1 MSTSTGLNTLNIHKR
16 SMRINKILF
25 SKIKSRYELLKMRA
39 AYIMA
44 EDFIVNREID
54 EPDPLYDFDSGS
66 SSTISTSLTP
76 EEFNRLNKK
85 PSEKEL
91 VHEQLLVLEKSLKE
105 AEAEEDYKKCQTI
118 MEAIKILR
126 YKFTQL

>member
-1 MSTSTGLNTLNIHKR
+1 MK
-16 SMRINKILF
+16 INKIIF
-25 SKIKSRYELLKMRA
+25 SKIKAQYELLKMRA

-44 EDFIVNREID
+44 EDYLIDREEQGQEVNWNS
-54 EPDPLYDFDSGS
+54 DSS
-66 SSTISTSLTP
+66 YTISTSLTP

-91 VHEQLLVLEKSLKE
+91 IHEQLLVLEASLKE
-105 AEAEEDYKKCQTI
+105 AEAEEDYDKCQTI

-126 YKFTQL
+126 YKFTRL